1 MSQEN
6 GESVSVISGSSSTG
20 KDMQS
25 EALVNDNSEP
35 SFQQVILLFR
45 IFFTGSGTGYG
56 FKIIHLFIDFVKI
69 LNYKIE

>member
-1 MSQEN
+1 MLQEN
-6 GESVSVISGSSSTG
+6 GESVSVISGSSSS
-20 KDMQS
+20 S

-35 SFQQVILLFR
+35 SFQQVIILFR

-69 LNYKIE
+69 LN